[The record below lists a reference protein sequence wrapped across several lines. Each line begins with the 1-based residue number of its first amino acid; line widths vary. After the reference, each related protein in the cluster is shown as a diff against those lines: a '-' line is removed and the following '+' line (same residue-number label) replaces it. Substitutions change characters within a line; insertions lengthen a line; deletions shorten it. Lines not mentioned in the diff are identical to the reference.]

1 MNELV
6 DASNMAKAFQNIEN
20 ALFIVQGGVK

>member
-6 DASNMAKAFQNIEN
+6 DASNMAKALQNIEN